1 MIILVRES
9 PILKFKRSLDSFSH
23 EDPVYIVKYALNIT
37 LQMSYVIMFYI
48 ITDYSTLLYSTIW
61 CTLRFFWLIKC
72 TIQVLHKVTH
82 YAYYEIA

>member
-48 ITDYSTLLYSTIW
+48 ITDYSTLLYHLVHTSI
-61 CTLRFFWLIKC
+61 FWLIKC